1 MKLKDFAEKVARR
14 VRRIALRQRQSLRAP
29 GVERESL
36 HFRALAE
43 MARIFDPE
51 WYLATYRDVAA
62 SGIDPFVHYMSDGWR
77 EKRKPANHVEIER
90 YAMLMP
96 GFRAGLDNP
105 MSHLLRNGF
114 DDPIFKSIRT
124 KLSERRSVT
133 LPRSL
138 QDGLCV
144 TGYLLSEIGLGQA
157 ARNLVYACDAVRL
170 QVSCRTLPLTGR
182 DNDTEFASKCNP
194 VVDRKAQVI
203 VIGLPGVDQYRHEIA
218 PGRLN
223 VLLPFWELGR
233 IPPEWHAGIRA
244 FDEVWAPSQ
253 FVASAFS
260 EISGVTARHVPQPV
274 RLPVRMPA
282 ARSQRATL
290 RFLTFLDFDSFVARK
305 NPQAAV
311 TAFRAAFPPSRRDVE
326 LVVKTRGERDEGLRL
341 WLGEVAAQDDR
352 IEIVDHTLDRMEMDA
367 LMKGCDAFVSLH
379 RSEGFGFGAAEA
391 LAAGKPVVATDY
403 GGTTDFINEFTG
415 YPVAY
420 TLAPVRRGEYVQTRG
435 QVWATPDTDAAVEAL
450 RAISASPAEAEARA
464 RRGFALLQEQHSL
477 AVVGGRIA
485 QTLGEHHLIAQRLTS
500 ATVAESPC
508 RIEGSSQLG
517 PG

>member
-1 MKLKDFAEKVARR
+1 MNLKDLAGKVARR
-14 VRRIALRQRQSLRAP
+14 VRRIVLRQRQLLRPP
-29 GVERESL
+29 GVEREIQHL
-36 HFRALAE
+36 RALAKL
-43 MARIFDPE
+43 AGLFDPE

-77 EKRKPANHVEIER
+77 EKRRPANDVEIER
-90 YAMLMP
+90 YAMLIP

-114 DDPIFKSIRT
+114 DDPKFTSIRM
-124 KLSERRSVT
+124 KLSERRSVM
-133 LPRSL
+133 LPRNL

-157 ARNLVYACDAVRL
+157 ARNLVYACDTVRL
-170 QVSCRTLPLTGR
+170 PVSCRTLPLTGR

-203 VIGLPGVDQYRHEIA
+203 IIGLPGVGQYRHEIA

-223 VLLPFWELGR
+223 ILFPFWELGR
-233 IPPEWHAGIRA
+233 IPREWHAGIRE
-244 FDEVWAPSQ
+244 FDEVWAPSR
-253 FVASAFS
+253 FVARAFA
-260 EISGVTARHVPQPV
+260 EISGVTARYLPQPV
-274 RLPVRMPA
+274 RLPAGMPA
-282 ARSQRATL
+282 SRSERATL

-311 TAFRAAFPPSRRDVE
+311 NAFRAAFPPSKRDVE
-326 LVVKTRGERDEGLRL
+326 LVVKTRGERDEGLRM
-341 WLGEVAAQDDR
+341 WLGEIAAQDDR
-352 IEIVDHTLDRMEMDA
+352 IEIVDHTLDRMGMDA
-367 LMKGCDAFVSLH
+367 LMKGCDAFISLH

-403 GGTTDFINEFTG
+403 GGTTDFINELTG

-420 TLAPVRRGEYVQTRG
+420 TLEAVRRGEYVETRG
-435 QVWATPDTDAAVEAL
+435 QVWANPDADAAVAAL

-464 RRGFALLQEQHSL
+464 RRGFELLQQEHSL
-477 AVVGGRIA
+477 VVVGGRVA
-485 QTLGEHHLIAQRLTS
+485 QILGKHSLIGQWLAS
-500 ATVAESPC
+500 ARVAESSC
-508 RIEGSSQLG
+508 RPDGSPQLG
-517 PG
+517 LG